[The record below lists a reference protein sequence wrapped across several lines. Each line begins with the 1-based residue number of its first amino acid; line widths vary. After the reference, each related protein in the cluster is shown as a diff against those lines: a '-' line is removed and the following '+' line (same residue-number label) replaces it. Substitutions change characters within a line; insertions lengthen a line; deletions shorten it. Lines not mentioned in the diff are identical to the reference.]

1 MGSQAHEL
9 SIFPGSWKGS
19 TFHCSPL
26 VIRWLLAYWLLGCPG
41 FSSFALLLTI
51 LLNCHGIRFKSLYF
65 FENEW
70 WHIASLNWHIS
81 WVGCWQFWFSIFL
94 GGNIN
99 LHFVSHLL
107 VALQMHKHTLNASE
121 WESDSSQWIRHFSFY
136 MMCWG
141 ICFSNATSRLQISR
155 NWLLLDHFPFNLGSP
170 SETKTHQPI
179 P

>member
-1 MGSQAHEL
+1 MGTQAHEL

-26 VIRWLLAYWLLGCPG
+26 VIRWLLAYWATGILIICITSYNSVELPWNQVKKSLFIWKPLVTYCFPELAYFMGWM
-41 FSSFALLLTI
+41 LTI
-51 LLNCHGIRFKSLYF
+51 LIINLR
-65 FENEW
+65 
-70 WHIASLNWHIS
+70 
-81 WVGCWQFWFSIFL
+81 

-99 LHFVSHLL
+99 LHFVSHLH
-107 VALQMHKHTLNASE
+107 VTLQMHKHTLNASE

-155 NWLLLDHFPFNLGSP
+155 NWLLLDHFPLNPGSP

>member
-26 VIRWLLAYWLLGCPG
+26 VIRWLLAYWAARDSHHLHYFLQYCWIAMESGLKVFISLKMNG
-41 FSSFALLLTI
+41 DI
-51 LLNCHGIRFKSLYF
+51 LLPWTGIFHGLDVDNSDFQFPWRKYQPSFRFSL
-65 FENEW
+65 
-70 WHIASLNWHIS
+70 
-81 WVGCWQFWFSIFL
+81 
-94 GGNIN
+94 
-99 LHFVSHLL
+99 
-107 VALQMHKHTLNASE
+107 ALCRIDALNASEWE

-170 SETKTHQPI
+170 SETKMHKPM